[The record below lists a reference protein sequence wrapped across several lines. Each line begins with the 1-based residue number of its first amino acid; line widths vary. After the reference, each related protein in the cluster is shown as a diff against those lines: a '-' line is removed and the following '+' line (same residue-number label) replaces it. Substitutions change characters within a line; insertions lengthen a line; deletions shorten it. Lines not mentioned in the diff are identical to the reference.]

1 MNFKPKSIYSIFLS
15 VLLITACSQSG
26 GKIANSNDS
35 ISKEDCS
42 RILSNLKALN
52 VEPEL
57 FEYSEVADADYL
69 VTNLGEETRK
79 KIEKEI
85 VFKFPF
91 LDQTVTVPED
101 NPTLY
106 DTNTENLAAFGLE
119 MALVGTKFESPFSKT
134 QIVDSLATDNFY
146 AQSVEPFTQELFG
159 EAAVEYEKSGCAS
172 YDADFETIIEWKL
185 ASELIVRFTDFLYV
199 IRSCEKFG
207 KYSQNECAKN
217 DYVSTPEDW
226 TPIPVDPWT
235 RDWSDDMLEGL
246 AKFSWCWNQGL
257 EYDNYLDS
265 CE

>member
-1 MNFKPKSIYSIFLS
+1 MKPKSIYSIFLS

-35 ISKEDCS
+35 ITKEDCS

-146 AQSVEPFTQELFG
+146 AQSVEPFTRELFG
-159 EAAVEYEKSGCAS
+159 GEGVEYEKSGCAS
-172 YDADFETIIEWKL
+172 YDARYETLIEWKL
-185 ASELIVRFTDFLYV
+185 YREFIVRFTDFLYV

-217 DYVSTPEDW
+217 DYVSTSEDW

-235 RDWSDDMLEGL
+235 KDWSDDFQEGL

-257 EYDNYLDS
+257 EYDNFLDS

>member
-1 MNFKPKSIYSIFLS
+1 MKPKSIYSLILS
-15 VLLITACSQSG
+15 VLLITACSQSE

-35 ISKEDCS
+35 ISKDDCS

-57 FEYSEVADADYL
+57 FEYSEVADPDYL

-101 NPTLY
+101 NPTLF

-185 ASELIVRFTDFLYV
+185 ARELIVRFTDFLYV

-207 KYSQNECAKN
+207 EYSQNECAKN

-235 RDWSDDMLEGL
+235 KDWSDDVQEGL

-257 EYDNYLDS
+257 EYDNFLDS

>member
-15 VLLITACSQSG
+15 VLLITACSQSE
-26 GKIANSNDS
+26 GKIANSKDS

-91 LDQTVTVPED
+91 LDQTVAVPED
-101 NPTLY
+101 NPTFY
-106 DTNTENLAAFGLE
+106 RTNISNLAAFGLE

-146 AQSVEPFTQELFG
+146 DQSLEPFTRELFG
-159 EAAVEYEKSGCAS
+159 EVAGEYEKSGCAS
-172 YDADFETIIEWKL
+172 YDADYETRSEWNR
-185 ASELIVRFTDFLYV
+185 ARDFIWRFTEYLYV

-235 RDWSDDMLEGL
+235 RDWSDDVQEGL

-257 EYDNYLDS
+257 EYDNFLDS

>member
-1 MNFKPKSIYSIFLS
+1 MNLKPKSIYSIFLS

-146 AQSVEPFTQELFG
+146 AQSVEPFTRELFG
-159 EAAVEYEKSGCAS
+159 EAAFDAEKSGCAF
-172 YDADFETIIEWKL
+172 YDADYETILEWKL
-185 ASELIVRFTDFLYV
+185 ARELIVRFTDFLYV

-235 RDWSDDMLEGL
+235 RDWSDDVQEGL

-257 EYDNYLDS
+257 EYDNFLDS

>member
-1 MNFKPKSIYSIFLS
+1 MKPKSIYSIFLS

-146 AQSVEPFTQELFG
+146 AQSVEPFTRELFG
-159 EAAVEYEKSGCAS
+159 GEGVEYEKSGCAY
-172 YDADFETIIEWKL
+172 YDARYETLIEWKL
-185 ASELIVRFTDFLYV
+185 YQEFIWRFTDFLYV
-199 IRSCEKFG
+199 SRSCEKFG

-217 DYVSTPEDW
+217 DYVSTSEDW

-235 RDWSDDMLEGL
+235 KDWSDDFQEGL

-257 EYDNYLDS
+257 EYDNFLDS

>member
-15 VLLITACSQSG
+15 VLLITACSQSE

-146 AQSVEPFTQELFG
+146 DQSVEPFTRELFG
-159 EAAVEYEKSGCAS
+159 EAAGEYEKSGCAF

-185 ASELIVRFTDFLYV
+185 ASEFIVRFTDFFYV

-235 RDWSDDMLEGL
+235 RDWSDDVQEGL

-257 EYDNYLDS
+257 EYDNFLDS